1 MYFRKCDEQ
10 GIYLHENIARS
21 TIFFFQELREILRD
35 VKYRNSL
42 PSRGYIFPR
51 RSKYRERAS
60 FAGYVSSRVRRSFDE
75 ILITSFLLHVSRWVA
90 ALFGIRKSRQ
100 RYVCP
105 LAAHYYTVLHI
116 E

>member
-1 MYFRKCDEQ
+1 MKILY
-10 GIYLHENIARS
+10 ARS
-21 TIFFFQELREILRD
+21 TIFFFQELRKILRD